1 MSERIV
7 DNPGNHG
14 WVEENGKWVWEGGTT
29 TGHIEDGTIDG
40 QITTW
45 DAAKTEWMP
54 NDAVVVDASGNVG
67 VNSSNPAG
75 ALHVGI
81 SDQTVE
87 GIDAEIFIGGNG
99 RNARRGLIAKR
110 NQVSTKALEF
120 YSATGSTNADI
131 KFFTNETN
139 ERMRIDADG
148 NVGVGTENM
157 DGAKLRVASPVNTL
171 SMALGEHNLAARHL
185 EIKSFAVSGYNGAG
199 WDFNAKETSAG
210 TITFSTGSTER
221 MRIDASGNVDI
232 SGTVNAN
239 LYTGGFGAIT
249 TGGVADWNHESNCA
263 SGQAATMLRGN
274 AANGPDGSNN
284 YFHPFNF
291 EYRSVSGNVTQLAVP
306 YTAETSNI
314 WMRSKYNGAWSA
326 WKEVGGGSGGGGL
339 PDGGYTYGWTIT
351 ASDFIANSDERL
363 KDDISPLPVGLIDDI
378 KPVQWNWKDG
388 SGKSAGVVAQQLQ
401 AIGLDDFVNEDAD
414 GNLGVNYNA
423 LVGVL
428 LAEVISL
435 KAEVESLK

>member
-14 WVEENGKWVWEGGTT
+14 WVDVGNGRWEWEGGST

-54 NDAVVVDASGNVG
+54 EDGVTITNNRLFDVKARDDGYIRMYKENGVANFIAYGDGAVSSISFK
-67 VNSSNPAG
+67 NS
-75 ALHVGI
+75 
-81 SDQTVE
+81 D
-87 GIDAEIFIGGNG
+87 GGT
-99 RNARRGLIAKR
+99 AR
-110 NQVSTKALEF
+110 
-120 YSATGSTNADI
+120 
-131 KFFTNETN
+131 

-249 TGGVADWNHESNCA
+249 TGGVADWNDESNCA

-274 AANGPDGSNN
+274 ASNGPDGSNN

-351 ASDFIANSDERL
+351 ASDFIATSDERL
-363 KDDISPLPVGLIDDI
+363 KDDITPLPVGLIDDI

-388 SGKSAGVVAQQLQ
+388 SGKSAGVIAQLL
-401 AIGLDDFVNEDAD
+401 LD
-414 GNLGVNYNA
+414 LGFYFFF
-423 LVGVL
+423 
-428 LAEVISL
+428 I
-435 KAEVESLK
+435 